1 MGWGVF
7 SEMNK
12 AEAYPWIGAVTGG
25 LTAWITS
32 IFFQSVAIILN
43 ILIFGVL
50 TGAFVG
56 VFVGRYVNRIKS
68 TDKWL
73 LPNIVAGMF
82 SGTLIAILVFLDP
95 SIENPSSVGDTVG
108 DIIVAFFFFLL
119 PAIIGLIRGAPC
131 RGVVSTFLF
140 SFFAAAI
147 LIDPIFY
154 IISGKP
160 PNITDFPIFTTPIF
174 IAIAFALAGYG
185 IGKRKGEIIAKKEEL
200 EQKINDYKRK
210 IEQWEREGYDVSEW
224 RERWFK

>member
-1 MGWGVF
+1 
-7 SEMNK
+7 MNK
-12 AEAYPWIGAVTGG
+12 AEAYPWIGAVIGG
-25 LTAWITS
+25 LIAWITS
-32 IFFQSVAIILN
+32 IFFQSVAIIHLN
-43 ILIFGVL
+43 ILIFCVL

-82 SGTLIAILVFLDP
+82 GGAPIAILAFSDP
-95 SIENPSSVGDTVG
+95 SIGNTSVGG
-108 DIIVAFFFFLL
+108 FIVAFFFFLL

-160 PNITDFPIFTTPIF
+160 PNIRDFPIFTTPIF

>member
-82 SGTLIAILVFLDP
+82 GGTSVAILEFLNP
-95 SIENPSSVGDTVG
+95 SIGNTSVGG
-108 DIIVAFFFFLL
+108 ILAFTFLFLL
-119 PAIIGLIRGAPC
+119 PAIIGLILDAPC

-140 SFFAAAI
+140 SFFAAGI
-147 LIDPIFY
+147 LIEPIFY
-154 IISGKP
+154 IISGNP
-160 PNITDFPIFTTPIF
+160 PTNITDFPIFTTPIF

-185 IGKRKGEIIAKKEEL
+185 IGKRIGEIIAKKEEL

-210 IEQWEREGYDVSEW
+210 IEQWEKEGYEVSEW

>member
-1 MGWGVF
+1 
-7 SEMNK
+7 MNK

-25 LTAWITS
+25 LIAWITS

-82 SGTLIAILVFLDP
+82 GGTFVAIIAL
-95 SIENPSSVGDTVG
+95 SNPVGNTSVGDFIG
-108 DIIVAFFFFLL
+108 FLFLFLL
-119 PAIIGLIRGAPC
+119 PAIIGLILDAPC

-140 SFFAAAI
+140 SIVAAVI
-147 LIDPIFY
+147 LIEPIFY
-154 IISGKP
+154 IISGNQP
-160 PNITDFPIFTTPIF
+160 YITDFPIFTTPVF
-174 IAIAFALAGYG
+174 IAIAFALGGYG
-185 IGKRKGEIIAKKEEL
+185 TGKRIGKRIAKKEEL
-200 EQKINDYKRK
+200 KQKINDYKRK